1 MFTDRPST
9 PSVLDH
15 RIEPF
20 LCLPDPLNAFS
31 IARDIIRKGFRMS
44 EWYYAEG
51 DSGRQGPVDTDALI
65 RLRQQGRISWQA
77 LVWREGMAQWQPMQD
92 FRTELA
98 GDEAGASVPEV
109 PLPQAWRAPPPPQAA
124 PQATTES
131 EAPAVRANVAA
142 DASPY
147 APPVADVAA
156 AEQAVH
162 GGVVVDAGF
171 WKRAAALLID
181 ATIVTAVNY
190 ALLIALALAL
200 SIDPMSTF
208 DPQFASTTSGAF
220 MALAYLA
227 YPVISLL
234 YYVTMESS
242 SSQATLGKMAIGIK
256 VVNRAGGRMGRG
268 NALGRWVS
276 HLLCYFT
283 LYIGYLVAAF
293 TERKQG
299 LHDMVAGTYVV
310 DRWAY
315 TQQPELQRRELGVVA
330 WIVLVIGFGLLGL
343 MLLGIAVAIA
353 LGLGAL

>member
-1 MFTDRPST
+1 
-9 PSVLDH
+9 
-15 RIEPF
+15 
-20 LCLPDPLNAFS
+20 
-31 IARDIIRKGFRMS
+31 MS

-65 RLRQQGRISWQA
+65 RLRQQGRVSWQA

-98 GDEAGASVPEV
+98 GADAVAPAV
-109 PLPQAWRAPPPPQAA
+109 PLPPAWSAPPPPATAESGA
-124 PQATTES
+124 PDI
-131 EAPAVRANVAA
+131 RANVAA

-147 APPVADVAA
+147 APPVADVAST
-156 AEQAVH
+156 EQAVH

-208 DPQFASTTSGAF
+208 DPQFASTTSGAV
-220 MALAYLA
+220 MALAYLV

-256 VVNRAGGRMGRG
+256 VVNRAGGRMSRG

-330 WIVLVIGFGLLGL
+330 WIVLIIGFGLLGL
-343 MLLGIAVAIA
+343 MLLGIAVAVA